1 MNINIKELEVMR
13 DKLEIQYN
21 RLEKEISKLY
31 VDNDQDEALE
41 KEQIQDIVDQQIDL
55 IDLIIKNLENTP
67 KMYEELMK
75 INEKYK
81 TQVGE

>member
-31 VDNDQDEALE
+31 IDNDQDEALE